1 MLIWVVKLENGVCN
15 VKLIVVCQLTMNRL
29 DYNTNGFVFATKLLM
44 LYIVC
49 WNR

>member
-15 VKLIVVCQLTMNRL
+15 VKLIIVCQLIMNSL
-29 DYNTNGFVFATKLLM
+29 EYSSAGSLFATKLLM

-49 WNR
+49 